1 MGAEPDIVL
10 FFDCPEEEMVNRV
23 LNRNEV
29 LVVNYFTFQYSK
41 IMFEPLLKWDDAQF
55 QGRVDDNIDTVR
67 KRLQVFKALNLP
79 VINYYARRG
88 KLYTVIF
95 FF

>member
-29 LVVNYFTFQYSK
+29 LEVNYFTFQCSK
-41 IMFEPLLKWDDAQF
+41 IMFEPLLK
-55 QGRVDDNIDTVR
+55 
-67 KRLQVFKALNLP
+67 
-79 VINYYARRG
+79 
-88 KLYTVIF
+88 
-95 FF
+95 